1 MNVRHTLV
9 TLSVALFATHS
20 QANDTCNGG
29 ACAQEAQYDTTL
41 LVPACSGPTSSCD
54 SGTLLM
60 GRAQLG
66 PEPHAPNTIANSCA
80 DGTSGYYQWDQS
92 LDRLLVTTLDGS
104 PLAPGKTAR
113 VDATI
118 WAYSPADAL
127 DLYYAADASSP
138 SWVFLTTLPP
148 TRPGSQVLS
157 TTYVLPGG
165 IRQAIR
171 GVYRYGGSASL
182 CGSGDYD
189 DRDDLVFWTDVPADT
204 QPPTVSV
211 TTPTDWSTVGGNVTV
226 QANATDDVGVSRV
239 DFYAQPI
246 TGGPPTLIGSDTTAP
261 YSVVWNSLQVQ
272 DYYYL
277 LFARARDFVGQET
290 ASSSITVKLDKGAPN
305 LALTAPTDN
314 SSVSGVVTLSA
325 HAEDSSGIDR
335 VSFYVDNQ
343 LVGTVPG
350 QPSSSVHSLSWDSAS
365 VATGLHTVK
374 ATAWDKHGTSATTS
388 DVYIT
393 VGGSGSGSGTVQAVY
408 SSTWRTP
415 ACGSPGSGCD
425 SGSLL
430 LGRANLGPEANA
442 PNTLGGTCADG
453 RSGTFR
459 YDESL
464 DRLWISTLD
473 GGNLR
478 AGATVRVNA
487 TVLAYGS
494 ADVLDI
500 YYASSAASP
509 TWTFAGSV
517 VPSISGQQTLSVSYT
532 LPAGSTT
539 QVVRGVFRYYGSRT
553 SCSSGAYD
561 DNDDLVFTVE

>member
-9 TLSVALFATHS
+9 TLSVALLATHS
-20 QANDTCNGG
+20 QANDTCNMGT
-29 ACAQEAQYDTTL
+29 CAQEAQYDTTL
-41 LVPACSGPTSSCD
+41 LVPACSGQTSSCD

-118 WAYSPADAL
+118 WAYSPSDAL
-127 DLYYAADASSP
+127 DLYSAADASSP

-148 TRPGSQVLS
+148 TKPGSQVLS

-165 IRQAIR
+165 VRQAIR
-171 GVYRYGGSASL
+171 GVYRYGGSASP
-182 CGSGDYD
+182 CGSGAYD
-189 DRDDLVFWTDVPADT
+189 DRDDLVFSTAVPTDT

-226 QANATDDVGVSRV
+226 QANATDDVGVARV

-246 TGGPPTLIGSDTTAP
+246 TGAPPTLIGSDTTAP

-272 DYYYL
+272 DSYSL

-290 ASSSITVKLDKGAPN
+290 VSSSITVKLSKSG
-305 LALTAPTDN
+305 TGTD
-314 SSVSGVVTLSA
+314 T
-325 HAEDSSGIDR
+325 
-335 VSFYVDNQ
+335 
-343 LVGTVPG
+343 
-350 QPSSSVHSLSWDSAS
+350 
-365 VATGLHTVK
+365 
-374 ATAWDKHGTSATTS
+374 
-388 DVYIT
+388 
-393 VGGSGSGSGTVQAVY
+393 GSGSGAAQALY

-415 ACGSPGSGCD
+415 ACGSPGRGCD

-430 LGRANLGPEANA
+430 LGRAHLGPEANA

-453 RSGTFR
+453 PAGTFHS
-459 YDESL
+459 DESI
-464 DRLWISTLD
+464 DRLRISTLD
-473 GGNLR
+473 GSNLR
-478 AGATVRVNA
+478 AGATVQVDA
-487 TVLAYGS
+487 TVWAYGS

-517 VPSISGQQTLSVSYT
+517 TASTSGQQTLSVSYT

-539 QVVRGVFRYYGSRT
+539 QVVRGVFRYQGSRA
-553 SCSSGAYD
+553 SCSSGPYD
-561 DNDDLVFTVE
+561 DNDDLVFAVE

>member
-20 QANDTCNGG
+20 QANNTCNVGT
-29 ACAQEAQYDTTL
+29 CTQEAQYDTTL
-41 LVPACSGPTSSCD
+41 LVPACSGYTLSCD

-80 DGTSGYYQWDQS
+80 DGTSGSGHGNGWDQS
-92 LDRLLVTTLDGS
+92 LDRLLVTTLDGT
-104 PLAPGKTAR
+104 PLAPGKTVR
-113 VDATI
+113 VDATV
-118 WAYSPADAL
+118 WAYSPSDAL

-148 TRPGSQVLS
+148 TLPGSQVLS

-165 IRQAIR
+165 VRQAIR
-171 GVYRYGGSASL
+171 GVYRYGGSASP
-182 CGSGDYD
+182 CGSGAYD
-189 DRDDLVFWTDVPADT
+189 DRDDLVFPTAVPTDT

-226 QANATDDVGVSRV
+226 QANATDDVGVARV

-246 TGGPPTLIGSDTTAP
+246 TGAPPTLIGSDTTAP

-272 DYYYL
+272 GQYYL
-277 LFARARDFVGQET
+277 LFARAFDFVGQET
-290 ASSSITVKLDKGAPN
+290 VSSSITVKLDK
-305 LALTAPTDN
+305 
-314 SSVSGVVTLSA
+314 SGT
-325 HAEDSSGIDR
+325 
-335 VSFYVDNQ
+335 
-343 LVGTVPG
+343 GT
-350 QPSSSVHSLSWDSAS
+350 
-365 VATGLHTVK
+365 
-374 ATAWDKHGTSATTS
+374 
-388 DVYIT
+388 
-393 VGGSGSGSGTVQAVY
+393 GSGSGSVQAVY

-415 ACGSPGSGCD
+415 ACGSLGSGCD

-430 LGRANLGPEANA
+430 LGRANLGPEANT

-453 RSGTFR
+453 RSGTFHS
-459 YDESL
+459 DESI
-464 DRLWISTLD
+464 DRLQISTVD

-487 TVLAYGS
+487 TVWAYGS

-517 VPSISGQQTLSVSYT
+517 TPSTSGQQTLSVSYT

-539 QVVRGVFRYYGSRT
+539 QVVRGVFRYHGTRSSCATGS
-553 SCSSGAYD
+553 YD
-561 DNDDLVFTVE
+561 DNDDLVFAVE